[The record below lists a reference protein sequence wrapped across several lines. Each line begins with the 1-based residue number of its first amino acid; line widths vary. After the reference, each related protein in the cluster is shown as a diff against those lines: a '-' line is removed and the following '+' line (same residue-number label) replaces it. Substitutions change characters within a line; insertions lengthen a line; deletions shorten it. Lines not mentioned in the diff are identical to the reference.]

1 MERAAIPDPPGFDQ
15 LSKAEQIRYLQ
26 SLWDRI
32 SKNPADIPVL
42 ESHVTVAEE
51 RFAEYQRS
59 PENVH
64 TAYEILDT
72 MYRQSR
78 DRLHAP
84 VPVLRQMVSAG
95 LLGRKSG
102 RGFYEYS

>member
-1 MERAAIPDPPGFDQ
+1 MERAAIPDPPGFDH

-64 TAYEILDT
+64 SAYEILD
-72 MYRQSR
+72 
-78 DRLHAP
+78 RLP
-84 VPVLRQMVSAG
+84 K
-95 LLGRKSG
+95 KSK
-102 RGFYEYS
+102 